1 MPKKPT
7 RPKKVPAKKE
17 EVGYDARM
25 EAMVQAREE
34 MISDVDFEPVFII
47 TEDEQKRIAAWFKE
61 QDAKVVQMQQK
72 SGKFKG
78 DPLVQKL
85 HQRGMG
91 YYGACGG
98 ALTFQFSPSGLGT
111 VFTVT
116 HALTQETL
124 NLTDYDSW

>member
-1 MPKKPT
+1 MPKKPP

-25 EAMVQAREE
+25 EAFIQAREE

-78 DPLVQKL
+78 DPFVQKL
-85 HQRGMG
+85 HQRGFG

-124 NLTDYDSW
+124 NLTNYG

>member
-1 MPKKPT
+1 MPKKPP

-25 EAMVQAREE
+25 EAFIQAREE
-34 MISDVDFEPVFII
+34 LISDVDFEPVFII
-47 TEDEQKRIAAWFKE
+47 TEEEQKRIAVWFKE
-61 QDAKVVQMQQK
+61 QDAKVAHMQQE
-72 SGKFKG
+72 SGKYKG
-78 DPLVQKL
+78 DPYVRKL

-111 VFTVT
+111 VFKIT

-124 NLTDYDSW
+124 DLTDYDSM